1 MKIEKINEYQIRC
14 TLTKDDMVRRGIQ
27 VSDLS
32 YGTEK
37 AKELF
42 KDMMEEAAESYNFTA
57 DDMPVMVEAIP
68 VNSDCMV
75 LVVTLC
81 EDPEELDTRFASF
94 TPNVFYDENG
104 EYEDDDDEDDDDFS
118 SIFSRIQEGG
128 MSNLFNNELPSV
140 KKIKTRKPG
149 KPVKYTDSA
158 EYRVF
163 SFPLLM
169 DVISVS
175 KKTDKSYKGKNTLYQ
190 NKIDNNYILILHR
203 ASKNDK
209 VFANVCL
216 LLSEY
221 GKEERIGTAKE
232 QFMNEHGSVI
242 IADKALQTLRKQ

>member
-1 MKIEKINEYQIRC
+1 
-14 TLTKDDMVRRGIQ
+14 MVRRGIQ

-42 KDMMEEAAESYNFTA
+42 KDMMEEAAESCNFTV

-94 TPNVFYDENG
+94 APNVFYDENG
-104 EYEDDDDEDDDDFS
+104 EDEDDGEDDEDFS
-118 SIFSRIQEGG
+118 SLFSRIQEGG
-128 MSNLFNNELPSV
+128 MSSLFNNELPSV

-149 KPVKYTDSA
+149 KPVKYTDNA

-163 SFPLLM
+163 SFPLLK

-175 KKTDKSYKGKNTLYQ
+175 KKIDRAFKGKNTLYR
-190 NKIDNNYILILHR
+190 NKINNNYILILHR

-221 GKEERIGTAKE
+221 GKEERIGSAGE